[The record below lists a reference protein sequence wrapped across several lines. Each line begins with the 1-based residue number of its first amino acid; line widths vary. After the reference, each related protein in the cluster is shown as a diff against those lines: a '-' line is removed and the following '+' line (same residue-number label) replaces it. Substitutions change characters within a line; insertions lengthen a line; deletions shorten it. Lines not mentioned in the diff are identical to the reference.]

1 MGNRN
6 TNRNMVVQGSVLA
19 VASMIARI
27 IGMLY
32 RIPLTNIIGDEGNG
46 YYSCAYEVY
55 SLMLLISSY
64 SLPTAVAK
72 MVSERLARGEVK
84 NARRV
89 YREAMV
95 FAVVVGFIAGFIV
108 FVGADWIAGDLM
120 RNPLSAIALRVMGP
134 TVLIVAIMGVFRG
147 YFQGMGT
154 MMPTAISQILEQLVN
169 AVVSVAA
176 AYYLFRYGKT
186 IGDILYQ
193 EDYGAAYGAAGG
205 TLGTGVGAFAGLLF
219 LMFVGFMFRAVYKR
233 QVKHDHTTHV
243 ESYSSMFMPMIL
255 IILPVLLSTTVY
267 NISGIID
274 QAIFYRIMEKKEVGN
289 YVELWGIYSGKYK
302 VLINVP
308 IALASAVTSSLIP
321 SMTAALQKR
330 SRKLVNNKINV
341 AMRFVMLLSIPCTV
355 GLAILASPVLQM
367 LFHDN
372 SALPARLLQV
382 GAVAVIF
389 YAMSTLTNG
398 ILQGLNRMNVP
409 VINAV
414 IALVLHIICLYVMLD
429 VFNLGLYAVV
439 YANIFFSVVMC
450 ILNAI
455 GIWRTVRYKQEVVK
469 TFMIPVIASGI
480 MGVAAFGS
488 YRLLMAILSSNSI
501 AVVGAIVVAVIVY
514 AVAILLLKGISR
526 EEMIQMPMGLR
537 VAKIADK
544 LHLFRE

>member
-19 VASMIARI
+19 VASMIARV
-27 IGMLY
+27 IGMIY

-46 YYSCAYEVY
+46 YYSCAFEVY

-95 FAVVVGFIAGFIV
+95 FAIIAGLICGLIIF
-108 FVGADWIAGDLM
+108 FGADLIATDMM
-120 RNPLSAIALRVMGP
+120 RNPLSAIALKVLAP
-134 TVLIVAIMGVFRG
+134 TILIVAVMGVFRG

-154 MMPTAISQILEQLVN
+154 MMPTAISQIIEQIVN

-176 AYYLFRYGKT
+176 AYYLFQYGKT
-186 IGDILYQ
+186 IGDILYV

-205 TLGTGVGAFAGLLF
+205 TLGTGAGAVAGLLF
-219 LMFVGFMFRAVYKR
+219 LMFVGGLFRAVYKR
-233 QVKHDHTTHV
+233 QLKNDHSTHR
-243 ESYSSMFMPMIL
+243 ESYSSILKPMIM

-274 QAIFYRIMEKKEVGN
+274 QAIFYRVMEKDAVAN

-308 IALASAVTSSLIP
+308 IALASAITASLIP

-341 AMRFVMLLSIPCTV
+341 AMRFVMLLTIPCAV
-355 GLAILASPVLQM
+355 GLSILASPVLQM
-367 LFHDN
+367 LFND
-372 SALPARLLQV
+372 SGKLPASLLQV

-414 IALVLHIICLYVMLD
+414 IALILHIICLYVMLE
-429 VFNLGLYAVV
+429 VFDLQLYAVV

-455 GIWRTVRYKQEVVK
+455 GIWKTVRYKQEVTK
-469 TFMIPVIASGI
+469 TFLIPVIASGI
-480 MGVAAFGS
+480 MGVVAFAG
-488 YRLLMAILSSNSI
+488 YQLLMAVFASNTI
-501 AVVGAIVVAVIVY
+501 AVVCSILLAVVVY
-514 AVAILLLKGISR
+514 LVAILLLKGISR

-537 VAKIADK
+537 MAKLADK

>member
-19 VASMIARI
+19 VASMIARV

-46 YYSCAYEVY
+46 YYSCAFEVY

-95 FAVVVGFIAGFIV
+95 FAVIMGLIASGIV
-108 FVGADWIAGDLM
+108 FVGADWIATDLM
-120 RNPLSAIALRVMGP
+120 RNPLSAIALRVLGP
-134 TVLIVAIMGVFRG
+134 TILIVAVMGVFRG

-154 MMPTAISQILEQLVN
+154 MMPTAISQILEQIVN
-169 AVVSVAA
+169 AIISVAA

-219 LMFVGFMFRAVYKR
+219 LMFVGLLFRAVYKR
-233 QVKHDHTTHV
+233 QVKHDHNTHV
-243 ESYSSMFMPMIL
+243 ESYSAMFKPMIL

-274 QAIFYRIMEKKEVGN
+274 QAIFYRLMEKKEIEN

-341 AMRFVMLLSIPCTV
+341 AMRFVMLLSIPCAV
-355 GLAILASPVLQM
+355 GLAILASPLLQM
-367 LFHDN
+367 LFNDN
-372 SALPARLLQV
+372 SALPATLLQV

-414 IALVLHIICLYVMLD
+414 IALILHVVCLYLMID

-450 ILNAI
+450 ILNAV

-488 YRLLMAILSSNSI
+488 YRIFMAVISSNRI
-501 AVVGAIVVAVIVY
+501 AVVCAVVVAVIVY

-537 VAKIADK
+537 MAKIVDK

>member
-27 IGMLY
+27 IGMIY

-95 FAVVVGFIAGFIV
+95 FAIVVGAIAGLIV

-134 TVLIVAIMGVFRG
+134 TILIVAVMGVFRG

-154 MMPTAISQILEQLVN
+154 MMPTAISQIIEQIIN
-169 AVVSVAA
+169 AIVSVAA
-176 AYYLFRYGKT
+176 AYYLFQYGNT

-205 TLGTGVGAFAGLLF
+205 TLGTGAGAVAGLLF
-219 LMFVGFMFRAVYKR
+219 LMFVGGLFRAVYKK
-233 QVKHDHTTHV
+233 QKKHDRGTQV
-243 ESYSSMFMPMIL
+243 ESYSSMLKPMIL

-274 QAIFYRIMEKKEVGN
+274 QAIFYRLMEKHEVTN

-308 IALASAVTSSLIP
+308 IALASAITSSLIP

-341 AMRFVMLLSIPCTV
+341 AMRFVMLLTIPCSV
-355 GLAILASPVLQM
+355 GLAILASPVLQL
-367 LFHDN
+367 LFND
-372 SALPARLLQV
+372 SSSLPASLLQV
-382 GAVAVIF
+382 GAIAVIF

-414 IALVLHIICLYVMLD
+414 IALVLHVICLYVMLD
-429 VFNLGLYAVV
+429 VFNLKLYAVV

-455 GIWRTVRYKQEVVK
+455 GIWKTVRYKQEVVK
-469 TFMIPVIASGI
+469 TFMIPIIASGI
-480 MGVAAFGS
+480 MGIGAFAS
-488 YRLLMAILSSNSI
+488 YRLFMAVVHSNTI
-501 AVVGAIVVAVIVY
+501 AVIAAVLVAVVVY
-514 AVAILLLKGISR
+514 MVAILLLKGISR
-526 EEMIQMPMGLR
+526 EEMIQMPMGLKM
-537 VAKIADK
+537 AKIVDK

>member
-27 IGMLY
+27 IGMIY

-89 YREAMV
+89 YREAML
-95 FAVVVGFIAGFIV
+95 FAIVTGAIAGLIV

-134 TVLIVAIMGVFRG
+134 TVLIVAVMGVFRG

-154 MMPTAISQILEQLVN
+154 MMPTAISQILEQIVN
-169 AVVSVAA
+169 AIISVAA
-176 AYYLFRYGKT
+176 AYYLYRYGKT
-186 IGDILYQ
+186 IGDVLYQ
-193 EDYGAAYGAAGG
+193 EDYAAAYGAAGG
-205 TLGTGVGAFAGLLF
+205 TLGTGAGALAGLLF
-219 LMFVGFMFRAVYKR
+219 LMFVGSLFHAVYKR
-233 QVKHDHTTHV
+233 QRKHDRSTQV
-243 ESYSSMFMPMIL
+243 ESYSSMLKPMIL

-274 QAIFYRIMEKKEVGN
+274 QAIFYRSMENHQVEN

-308 IALASAVTSSLIP
+308 IALASAITSSLIP

-341 AMRFVMLLSIPCTV
+341 AMRFVMLLTIPCAV
-355 GLAILASPVLQM
+355 GLSILASPILQL
-367 LFHDN
+367 LFND
-372 SALPARLLQV
+372 SSQLPASLLQV

-414 IALVLHIICLYVMLD
+414 IALVLHIACLYLMLD
-429 VFNLGLYAVV
+429 VFDLKLYAVV

-455 GIWRTVRYKQEVVK
+455 GIWRTVRYEQEIVK
-469 TFMIPVIASGI
+469 TFLIPVMAAGI
-480 MGVAAFGS
+480 MGIVAVVF
-488 YRLLMAILSSNSI
+488 YNLFMAVIHSNTI
-501 AVVGAIVVAVIVY
+501 AVTGSVMVAVVAY
-514 AVAILLLKGISR
+514 MVAILLFKGISR

-537 VAKIADK
+537 MAKIVDK